1 MFRALAEMV
10 SFDFIGGPFGTVT
23 PRFHLL
29 RYLVSITA
37 AVGILQWL
45 SVFMFDNGW
54 VTTEVGSKHRK
65 QGTHKD
71 HVCVDKP

>member
-23 PRFHLL
+23 PRFHLP

-37 AVGILQWL
+37 AVGH
-45 SVFMFDNGW
+45 FPMAKCF
-54 VTTEVGSKHRK
+54 
-65 QGTHKD
+65 
-71 HVCVDKP
+71 HV